1 MLSLKRKVPTIL
13 ILSGVLLLAQVA
25 PGTVPPSYAKKAVV
39 TKHRIVEK
47 RDNLGRIPAEVWR
60 DTSVPQRAILLCI
73 HGMGL
78 NSLSYE
84 PFAREIA
91 KYGITTYAID
101 VRGFGKY
108 LDPKGMGQINFQQ
121 SLLDIQ
127 EALRDIN
134 KDEPNMPVII
144 LGESMG
150 GAIALQATA
159 IYPSLV
165 DGLITSVPS
174 HKRYKEK
181 RTTAK
186 VVASVLRNHNKP
198 VDIGKT
204 IVKQATQ
211 DEDLQVSWSEDGT
224 KRTLLTPKEL
234 LSFQLFMNQNPA
246 MAKKIAA
253 TPVLMLVGVQDQLVK
268 QGGNVDLF
276 NAISSKDKNLLMIGN
291 SEHLM
296 FEEGQFNDD
305 VIDSVINW
313 IKKHCPQRNKKLES

>member
-1 MLSLKRKVPTIL
+1 MRSLTIKTLL
-13 ILSGVLLLAQVA
+13 ISGLLVISQVSLPMIPA
-25 PGTVPPSYAKKAVV
+25 SYGKKITAHP
-39 TKHRIVEK
+39 KHKIIK
-47 RDNLGRIPAEVWR
+47 TNDHLGRIPAETWR
-60 DTSVPQRAILLCI
+60 DSSVPQRAILLCI

-84 PFAREIA
+84 AFAREIA
-91 KYGITTYAID
+91 QYGIATYAID

-108 LDPKGMGQINFQQ
+108 LDPTGMGQVDFQQ

-127 EALRDIN
+127 EALKDIN
-134 KDEPNMPVII
+134 NDEPNMPIII

-150 GAIALQATA
+150 GAMALQAAA
-159 IYPSLV
+159 IYPTLV

-181 RTTAK
+181 RMAAK
-186 VVASVLRNHNKP
+186 VVASALHGPNKV
-198 VDIGKT
+198 VDIGKSM
-204 IVKQATQ
+204 VKQATQ
-211 DEDLQVSWSEDGT
+211 DEDLQIAWAEDST

-234 LSFQLFMNQNPA
+234 LSFQKFMSQNPT
-246 MAKKIAA
+246 MAKRITT

-305 VIDSVINW
+305 VVDSVVNW
-313 IKKHCPQRNKKLES
+313 IKKHCPQRSKALES

>member
-1 MLSLKRKVPTIL
+1 MQSLKCKISTVL
-13 ILSGVLLLAQVA
+13 LLSGVVLLAQIA
-25 PGTVPPSYAKKAVV
+25 PTSAPASQAKKAAA
-39 TKHRIVEK
+39 KHQIVEGND
-47 RDNLGRIPAEVWR
+47 RLGRIPAETWK

-78 NSLSYE
+78 NSSSYE
-84 PFAREIA
+84 AFAREIA
-91 KYGITTYAID
+91 QYGITTYSID

-108 LDPKGMGQINFQQ
+108 LDPKGMGLVDFQQ

-134 KDEPNMPVII
+134 KDEPNMPVIL

-150 GAIALQATA
+150 GAIALQAAA
-159 IYPSLV
+159 IYPTLV

-174 HKRYKEK
+174 SKRYKER

-211 DEDLQVSWSEDGT
+211 DEDLQAAWNEDT
-224 KRTLLTPKEL
+224 SKRTLLTPKEL
-234 LSFQLFMNQNPA
+234 ISFQRFMNQNPV
-246 MAKKIAA
+246 MAKKIAT

-276 NAISSKDKNLLMIGN
+276 NAIPCKDKNLLMIGN

-305 VIDSVINW
+305 VIDSVVSW
-313 IKKHCPQRNKKLES
+313 IKKHCPQRNKALES